1 MNPTTRMTQTLE
13 DLLHRSDEL
22 GECIF
27 AILQPETYSP
37 ANPSS
42 RFEAAIG
49 LALISMEHATA
60 LRVLVGAGLMPS
72 AFALMRPQ
80 FEALTRSVWM
90 MWAAQESDVYR
101 IQAILTLESEKD
113 ASKLAGVSKML
124 ADILVHA
131 PPGPAQMLA
140 QFKEV
145 SLASL
150 NSYVHGGIH
159 VLARQAEGY
168 PLQLVDQVVRNSNGL
183 QTMAGMLLAMY
194 GSSADAGRAMSK
206 IQWQFADCLPTLL
219 PVAAP

>member
-1 MNPTTRMTQTLE
+1 MTQTLE

-22 GECIF
+22 DECIF
-27 AILQPETYSP
+27 ATLQTEAYRP

-90 MWAAQESDVYR
+90 MWAAQDSDVYR

-140 QFKEV
+140 QFTE
-145 SLASL
+145 
-150 NSYVHGGIH
+150 
-159 VLARQAEGY
+159 
-168 PLQLVDQVVRNSNGL
+168 
-183 QTMAGMLLAMY
+183 
-194 GSSADAGRAMSK
+194 
-206 IQWQFADCLPTLL
+206 
-219 PVAAP
+219 

>member
-1 MNPTTRMTQTLE
+1 MTQTLE

-27 AILQPETYSP
+27 GILQPETYRPAKSSP
-37 ANPSS
+37 
-42 RFEAAIG
+42 RLDAAIG
-49 LALISMEHATA
+49 LALISIEHASA

-90 MWAAQESDVYR
+90 MWAAEDSDVYR

-183 QTMAGMLLAMY
+183 QIMAGMLLAMY
-194 GSSADAGRAMSK
+194 GSSADAGHAMSK

>member
-1 MNPTTRMTQTLE
+1 MTQNLE

-27 AILQPETYSP
+27 ANLQPETYRP

-42 RFEAAIG
+42 RLDAAIG
-49 LALISMEHATA
+49 LALISIEHATA

-72 AFALMRPQ
+72 AFALMRTQ
-80 FEALTRSVWM
+80 FETLTRSVWM
-90 MWAAQESDVYR
+90 MWAAQDSDVYR

-113 ASKLAGVSKML
+113 ASKLAGVSK
-124 ADILVHA
+124 
-131 PPGPAQMLA
+131 MLA

-194 GSSADAGRAMSK
+194 GSSADAGHAMSE